1 MQLPDYSYEKQLWNK
16 NIYPAGLDEAGRG
29 PLAGPVVAA
38 AVIIDKNNRLQDIN
52 DSKKLSVSRRLKLFE
67 LIRENSL
74 SSAIGVVEP
83 AVIDEINILQATLR
97 AMEIAVNN
105 LSSKPGY
112 LLIDGNRMTNLTLPQ
127 ETIIRGDTKSVS
139 IAAASII
146 AKVYRDILMIEYD
159 KQYPQYEFAKH
170 KGYPT
175 KSHLD
180 LIKIHGPCPIHRK
193 SFKGVL

>member
-74 SSAIGVVEP
+74 SYAIGVVEP